1 MRLRRHSVVG
11 AQHAAP
17 LDAMAIPEP
26 EVNAPLLAVRGI
38 SKRFGNTQAL
48 DDVSLEFRGGEI
60 HAVLGE
66 NGAGKSTLMHI
77 LAGIYRPDAGTVLL
91 EGWPAV
97 FNSPREARR
106 AGIGMVHQHF
116 TLVET
121 LTVAEN
127 LTLSLPQQ
135 SGWRYAAAAAG
146 AEARAL
152 AERVGLDLSP
162 PELTVAELP
171 VGARQRIEILKALA
185 HAARVLILDEP
196 TAVLTPQ
203 EVRKLFVML
212 RELRAQGRLII
223 FITHKLREVREIAD
237 RVTIMRRGRVVGTFT
252 PALLS
257 ESEMAERM
265 IGDVVPVRPYR
276 TERAK
281 GDVVLNVT
289 QLSAHDDRDLPAL
302 LDASFAVRAG
312 EVFGIAGVDGNGQR
326 ELFEVL
332 AGLRPPSGGTVSVRG
347 SPVTDFTP
355 RALLAAGIGHIPPD
369 RQHDGL
375 VLPMTVQENFLLSR
389 ILLDRCSR
397 RGLLNARAGRRFSA
411 EVARSYDVRADLDA
425 PARSLSGGNQQR
437 VVVAR
442 ALAQEPAVLVAANP
456 SRGLDVAAARAV
468 AEAVHDSARRGCA
481 VVLISTDLDEVLDL
495 SDRVAV
501 LSRGRLSPA
510 LEPPIDAERLGLLMA
525 GVPH

>member
-1 MRLRRHSVVG
+1 MG
-11 AQHAAP
+11 AFRGPVQNP
-17 LDAMAIPEP
+17 TGP
-26 EVNAPLLAVRGI
+26 EVGTPLLAARGI

-48 DDVSLEFRGGEI
+48 DDISLEFRAGEV

-66 NGAGKSTLMHI
+66 NGAGKTTLMHI
-77 LAGIYRPDAGTVLL
+77 LAGIHRADAGTVVLD
-91 EGWPAV
+91 GWPAV
-97 FNSPREARR
+97 FNSPRAARR
-106 AGIGMVHQHF
+106 AGIGMLHQHF

-127 LTLSLPQQ
+127 LTLSLARQ
-135 SGWRYAAAAAG
+135 SGWRYAAGAAA

-203 EVRKLFVML
+203 EVRRLFAML
-212 RELRAQGRLII
+212 QELRAQGRLII
-223 FITHKLREVREIAD
+223 FISHKLREVREVAD
-237 RVTIMRRGRVVGTFT
+237 RVTIMRRGRVVGTFH
-252 PALLS
+252 PGSLS

-265 IGDVVPVRPYR
+265 IGAVVPARPR
-276 TERAK
+276 ATERAR
-281 GDVVLNVT
+281 GDVVLNVSH
-289 QLSAHDDRDLPAL
+289 LSTRDGGDAL
-302 LDASFAVRAG
+302 ALVEVSFAVRAG
-312 EVFGIAGVDGNGQR
+312 EILGIAGVDGNGQR

-332 AGLRPPSGGTVSVRG
+332 TGLRPPSGGTVSVRG
-347 SPVTDFTP
+347 SPVLEFTP
-355 RALLAAGIGHIPPD
+355 RAFLAVGIGHVPPD

-375 VLPMTVQENFLLSR
+375 VLPMTVQENLLLSR
-389 ILLDRCSR
+389 TLLDRCSR
-397 RGLLNARAGRRFSA
+397 RGLLNAAAVQRFSM
-411 EVARSYDVRADLDA
+411 EMARLFHVRADLGA

-442 ALAQEPAVLVAANP
+442 ALAQQPAVLVAVNP
-456 SRGLDVAAARAV
+456 SRGLDVAAARGV
-468 AEAVHDSARRGCA
+468 AEAVLDSARRGCA
-481 VVLISTDLDEVLDL
+481 VVLISTDLDEILDL

-510 LEPPIDAERLGLLMA
+510 LEPPIDGEQLGLLMA
-525 GVPH
+525 GVRH

>member
-1 MRLRRHSVVG
+1 MATSSADAGVSV
-11 AQHAAP
+11 P
-17 LDAMAIPEP
+17 
-26 EVNAPLLAVRGI
+26 PLLAVRDL
-38 SKRFGNTQAL
+38 SKRFGNTPAL
-48 DDVSLEFRGGEI
+48 DGVSLEFRAGEI

-77 LAGIYRPDAGTVLL
+77 LAGICGPDAGTVLL
-91 EGWPAV
+91 DGRPVV
-97 FNSPREARR
+97 FNFPRAARD

-127 LTLSLPQQ
+127 LTLSSPQQ
-135 SGWRYAAAAAG
+135 TGWRYDSAAVA

-152 AERVGLDLSP
+152 AEHVGLDLSP
-162 PELTVAELP
+162 PESTVAELP

-203 EVRKLFVML
+203 EVRKLFAML

-223 FITHKLREVREIAD
+223 FITHKLREVRECAD
-237 RVTIMRRGRVVGTFT
+237 RVTIMRRGCVVGTFD
-252 PALLS
+252 PASLG
-257 ESEMAERM
+257 ENEMAERM
-265 IGDVVPVRPYR
+265 IGDVVPARPCVA
-276 TERAK
+276 ERAR
-281 GDVVLNVT
+281 GDVVLNVA
-289 QLSAHDDRDLPAL
+289 QLSARDERDLPAL
-302 LDASFAVRAG
+302 LDVSFAVRAG
-312 EVFGIAGVDGNGQR
+312 EIFGIAGVDGNGQR

-332 AGLRPPSGGTVSVRG
+332 AGLRPPAGGAVSVRG

-369 RQHDGL
+369 RQRDGL

-389 ILLDRCSR
+389 TLLDRCSR
-397 RGLLNARAGRRFSA
+397 RGLLKAKAARNLSA
-411 EVARSYDVRADLDA
+411 EAARSSDVRGDLDE

-442 ALAQEPAVLVAANP
+442 ALAQRPAVLVAANP
-456 SRGLDVAAARAV
+456 SRGLDIAATRAV
-468 AEAVHDSARRGCA
+468 ADALLDSAGDGCA

-510 LEPPIDAERLGLLMA
+510 LEPPIDIEQLGLLMA
-525 GVPH
+525 GVQH

>member
-1 MRLRRHSVVG
+1 MGDLRGPVRSS
-11 AQHAAP
+11 A
-17 LDAMAIPEP
+17 EP
-26 EVNAPLLAVRGI
+26 EVSASLLAVRGV

-48 DDVSLEFRGGEI
+48 ADVTLEFRAGEI

-77 LAGIYRPDAGTVLL
+77 LAGIYRPDAGAVLL
-91 EGWPAV
+91 DGWPAV
-97 FNSPREARR
+97 FNSPRAARR

-127 LTLSLPQQ
+127 LALSLPQQ
-135 SGWRYAAAAAG
+135 SGWRYDAAAAA

-162 PELTVAELP
+162 TELTVAELP

-212 RELRAQGRLII
+212 RELRAQRRLII

-237 RVTIMRRGRVVGTFT
+237 RVTIMRRGCVVGTFD

-265 IGDVVPVRPYR
+265 IGDVVPARPR
-276 TERAK
+276 VTERAR
-281 GDVVLNVT
+281 GDIVLNVT
-289 QLSAHDDRDLPAL
+289 RLSARDERGLPAL
-302 LDASFAVRAG
+302 LDVSFVVRG
-312 EVFGIAGVDGNGQR
+312 SEVFGIAGVDGNGQR

-332 AGLRPPSGGTVSVRG
+332 AGLRPPSGGAVSVRG
-347 SPVTDFTP
+347 SPVTNFTP

-369 RQHDGL
+369 RQRDGL

-389 ILLDRCSR
+389 TLVDRCSR
-397 RGLLNARAGRRFSA
+397 RGLLSVKAAQRFSVAAARA
-411 EVARSYDVRADLDA
+411 YDVRADLDA

-442 ALAQEPAVLVAANP
+442 ALAQRPAVLVAANP
-456 SRGLDVAAARAV
+456 SRGLDVAATRAV
-468 AEAVHDSARRGCA
+468 ADALLDSASRGCA

-501 LSRGRLSPA
+501 LSRGRLSTG
-510 LEPPIDAERLGLLMA
+510 LEPPIDIEQLGLLMA
-525 GVPH
+525 GVQR

>member
-1 MRLRRHSVVG
+1 MG
-11 AQHAAP
+11 AFRGPVQNP
-17 LDAMAIPEP
+17 TGP
-26 EVNAPLLAVRGI
+26 EVGTPLLAARGI

-48 DDVSLEFRGGEI
+48 DDISLEFRAGEV

-66 NGAGKSTLMHI
+66 NGAGKTTLMHI
-77 LAGIYRPDAGTVLL
+77 LAGIHRADAGTVVLD
-91 EGWPAV
+91 GWPAV
-97 FNSPREARR
+97 FNSPRAARR

-127 LTLSLPQQ
+127 LTLSLARQ
-135 SGWRYAAAAAG
+135 SGWRYAAGAAA

-203 EVRKLFVML
+203 EVRRLFAML
-212 RELRAQGRLII
+212 QELRAQGRLII
-223 FITHKLREVREIAD
+223 FISHKLREVREVAD
-237 RVTIMRRGRVVGTFT
+237 RVTIMRRGRVVGTFH
-252 PALLS
+252 PGSLS

-265 IGDVVPVRPYR
+265 IGAVVPARPR
-276 TERAK
+276 ATERAR
-281 GDVVLNVT
+281 GDVVLNVSH
-289 QLSAHDDRDLPAL
+289 LSTRDGGDAL
-302 LDASFAVRAG
+302 ALVEVSFAVRAG
-312 EVFGIAGVDGNGQR
+312 EILGIAGVDGNGQR

-332 AGLRPPSGGTVSVRG
+332 TGLRPPSGGTVSVRG
-347 SPVTDFTP
+347 SPVLEFTP
-355 RALLAAGIGHIPPD
+355 RAFLAVGIGHVPPD

-375 VLPMTVQENFLLSR
+375 VLPMTVQENLLLSR
-389 ILLDRCSR
+389 TLLDRCSR
-397 RGLLNARAGRRFSA
+397 RGLLNAAAVQRFSM
-411 EVARSYDVRADLDA
+411 EMARLFHVRADLGA

-442 ALAQEPAVLVAANP
+442 ALAQQPAVLVAVNP
-456 SRGLDVAAARAV
+456 SRGLDVAAARGV
-468 AEAVHDSARRGCA
+468 AEAVLDSARRGCA
-481 VVLISTDLDEVLDL
+481 VVLISTDLDEILDL

-510 LEPPIDAERLGLLMA
+510 LEPPIDGEQLGLLMA
-525 GVPH
+525 GVRH